1 MITMLDCIK
10 KGVPVGHTVLDK
22 AKENTAPIKTLIPDL
37 NEIEEIFMIASGSSF
52 NAANCASPFME
63 KVTKSQVFAL
73 LPNTFLKKTVCNSK
87 ALYLFISQTGTSS
100 LVKEQVIRVKEM
112 GCKTISLR
120 NP

>member
-52 NAANCASPFME
+52 NARWYAATHSGYCLS
-63 KVTKSQVFAL
+63 
-73 LPNTFLKKTVCNSK
+73 LK
-87 ALYLFISQTGTSS
+87 
-100 LVKEQVIRVKEM
+100 
-112 GCKTISLR
+112 
-120 NP
+120 

>member
-52 NAANCASPFME
+52 NA
-63 KVTKSQVFAL
+63 
-73 LPNTFLKKTVCNSK
+73 
-87 ALYLFISQTGTSS
+87 
-100 LVKEQVIRVKEM
+100 R
-112 GCKTISLR
+112 
-120 NP
+120 